1 MIRSMP
7 STINIYCDESCH
19 LERDTASV
27 MVLGAVSCPTSKARE
42 IADRLRD
49 FRDRHSLPR
58 WFEMKWTKVSPA
70 KRAFYLDV
78 LDYFFDDDDLHFRA
92 LIVPDKTQLRHADFG
107 QDHDTFYYK
116 MYYTLLKAMLSPEER
131 YSIFLDIKDTRSH
144 AKEQTLREVLCNSLY
159 DRDQT
164 VVERL
169 QSVRSVEVQ
178 QVQLADLLTGIVA
191 YANRGLESSP
201 AKTALVERMRKRSGY
216 RLTISTLVRAEK
228 VNLFRWQPR

>member
-1 MIRSMP
+1 MAS
-7 STINIYCDESCH
+7 SVNIYCDESCH

-27 MVLGAVSCPTSKARE
+27 MVLGALACPTAKARE

-49 FRDRHSLPR
+49 FRERHDLPR
-58 WFEMKWTKVSPA
+58 WFEIKWTKVSPA
-70 KRAFYLDV
+70 KEAFYLDV
-78 LDYFFDDDDLHFRA
+78 LDYFFDDDDLRFRA
-92 LIVPDKTQLRHADFG
+92 LVVPDKSQLRHVDFA

-144 AKEQTLREVLCNSLY
+144 AKEQTLREVLCSSLH
-159 DRDQT
+159 DRDQK
-164 VVERL
+164 VIERL

-178 QVQLADLLTGIVA
+178 QIQLADLLIGIVS
-191 YANRGLESSP
+191 YANRGLQSSS

-216 RLTISTLVRAEK
+216 RLTFSTLLRAEK
-228 VNLFRWQPR
+228 VNLFRWDPR

>member
-1 MIRSMP
+1 MT
-7 STINIYCDESCH
+7 STVNIYCDESCH
-19 LERDTASV
+19 LEHDGASA
-27 MVLGAVSCPTSKARE
+27 MVLGAVACPTAKAHE

-49 FRDRHSLPR
+49 FRERHGLPR
-58 WFEMKWTKVSPA
+58 WFEMKWTKVSPG
-70 KRAFYLDV
+70 KLPFYLDI
-78 LDYFFDDDDLHFRA
+78 LDYFFDDDDLRFRA
-92 LIVPDKTQLRHADFG
+92 LVIPDKTQLRHEDFD

-144 AKEQTLREVLCNSLY
+144 AKEERLRESLCNTLH
-159 DRDQT
+159 DRDQK
-164 VVERL
+164 VIERL

-178 QVQLADLLTGIVA
+178 QIQLADLLTGIVS

-216 RLTISTLVRAEK
+216 RLTFSTLLRAEK
-228 VNLFRWQPR
+228 VNVFRWEAQ